1 MLYVLMTIA
10 GERYGVESKNVIEV
24 VPAVQLEVATQGNP
38 ELICG
43 ELNYHSNSVPVVDGG
58 VLLTGCVSHQ
68 SLSTRIVILDVS
80 MDEDSEQCLLGFLAE
95 EMTETVKN
103 TSIQAHDYTEDELSG
118 ESMEIAYEQVA
129 TRGFHIINTRYI
141 KRVALYS

>member
-38 ELICG
+38 ELVCG
-43 ELNYHSNSVPVVDGG
+43 ELSYHGNPVPVVDGG
-58 VLLTGCVSHQ
+58 LLLTGRVSHH

-80 MDEDSEQCLLGFLAE
+80 EDDNERCLLGFLAE

-103 TSIQAHDYTEDELSG
+103 TSVQSHDYTEDELNG

-129 TRGFHIINTRYI
+129 TRGFHIINTRYV

>member
-10 GERYGVESKNVIEV
+10 GERYGVESKNVVEV

-43 ELNYHSNSVPVVDGG
+43 ELNYHGDSVPVVDGG
-58 VLLTGCVSHQ
+58 LLLTGSVSNP

-80 MDEDSEQCLLGFLAE
+80 VDGDSGRCLLGFLAE

-103 TSIQAHDYTEDELSG
+103 TSVQAHDYTEDELSG

-129 TRGFHIINTRYI
+129 TRGFHIINIRYV